1 MPAPILLAAVPA
13 AVEGILKIGESL
25 IDRLFPDKVAQE
37 KERAAAQMAL
47 IQMTRSADLA
57 ELQTSLSAI
66 LSEAQSSDPWTSR
79 ARPSFLYV
87 MYVFILMAMPMGVI
101 YVFKPEVAQG
111 VADGVTAWLA
121 AIPEPMWWLFGAGY
135 LGYSGA
141 RSLDKWKS
149 GAK

>member
-1 MPAPILLAAVPA
+1 VPAPALLAAIP
-13 AVEGILKIGESL
+13 GLLKIGEAL
-25 IDRLFPDKVAQE
+25 IDRLFPDKIAQE
-37 KERAAAQMAL
+37 RERAAAQQAL
-47 IQMTRSADLA
+47 LSMTREADLA
-57 ELQTSLSAI
+57 ELQVSLSAI
-66 LSEAQSSDPWTSR
+66 LAEAESSDPWTSR

-87 MYVFILMAMPMGVI
+87 MYLFILAAIPMGVV
-101 YVFKPEVAQG
+101 YVFRPEVAQG

-141 RSLDKWKS
+141 RSLDKWKA